1 MTQEFRKFFF
11 TGMTISAALLSGC
24 AENSNF
30 NFENATIEER
40 QEWMDK
46 QAAKLR
52 TSARFGLPSGGGLAA
67 LSMKLDSIDTRPRTR
82 ELQMNI
88 AVKVPYGATVSTIPY
103 SDGLV
108 LVCRNYVKTRLYD
121 QEVRLITVF
130 KTKKDERQLL
140 KLTASPR
147 KCDKALDEADL

>member
-1 MTQEFRKFFF
+1 MNHQVRNFFVS
-11 TGMTISAALLSGC
+11 GMVISAALLSGC

-30 NFENATIEER
+30 NFEDATIEER

-52 TSARFGLPSGGGLAA
+52 TSARFALPSGGGPMA
-67 LSMKLDSIDTRPRTR
+67 LSMKLDSVDTRPRTR

-103 SDGLV
+103 SDGIV
-108 LVCRNYVKTRLYD
+108 LACRNYVKTRLYD

-130 KTKKDERQLL
+130 KTKKEERQLL

-147 KCDKALDEADL
+147 KCDKALDDAEL